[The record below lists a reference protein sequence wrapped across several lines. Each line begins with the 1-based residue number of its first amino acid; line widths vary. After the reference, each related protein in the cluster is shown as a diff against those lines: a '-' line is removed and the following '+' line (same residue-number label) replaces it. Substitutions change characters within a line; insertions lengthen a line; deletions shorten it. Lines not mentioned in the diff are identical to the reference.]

1 MAYQEITQYSSP
13 NYTPASQVPRI
24 YGKARTIEGVVY
36 HWWGDPNLKPS
47 FQGIINFLCRPNGNT
62 SAHVVGEAGRIAW
75 IIDAQHCLPIDAT
88 EVLTPNGYVPLS
100 KMKVGDTVFQYDI
113 KTGIID
119 RTTVLD
125 VVDKRVEKVY
135 KMRQTEATADHD
147 LIVQPNRKAKLSK
160 QKMKV
165 LFNKDKNTRRLFPRA
180 SGTDSKGVDL
190 TDDEI
195 RYLVAIQADGSFIKG
210 KDAISFHFKKD
221 RKTQRIE
228 ELLKKLDRQY
238 KKYTSPL
245 GNTRFRVYHG
255 ERSWAERY
263 LPNKSFSDF
272 WLNMNDHQ
280 IDIFIEELF
289 LWDGDNGRLRSYS
302 TTDKKSS
309 DIVQAI
315 FSLAGY
321 YPRCDVAEARGSRKM
336 SYRIFPT
343 LSYGLHGGMDIQERE
358 TEVSCITVE
367 KGAIIIRQ
375 YGKTQIIGNCAWHA
389 GNSYANSSLIG
400 YECNPRLS
408 DGDYE
413 TMGEFHYDMEKAYGR
428 RLAIHV
434 HKEFSST
441 QCSPVDKNR
450 VRAIADR
457 FHAGQA
463 QKVSAPPA
471 PTKKAVPAP
480 EKFSAPRRFKVKI
493 DKAELWDLESNPN
506 WKSVKSFTR
515 DTVLEFAGVY
525 HFNNSVYY
533 TTAYS
538 MSKGVKT
545 GVNAVDLE
553 EIVAK
558 APEPTPAP
566 APKEDPEWVKNLKDI
581 LPIKLTVVQPQ
592 GVKVINLLTGETIG
606 DKIPANTQIDVRKIT
621 TVGGKEY
628 YISSYAA
635 DKGVPHGLPK
645 ESLAERVEPIEKEK
659 PEWLNNLHDIED
671 QDFWTRGRTT
681 VFELKTG
688 KAVEVL
694 SRNKKVRITHTV
706 HFLENEFMITEDG
719 KAILPVMLSDKP
731 VESDKPETTEPEI
744 KELTG
749 WNSELAERMTYE
761 IKQSQELNKENNNL
775 LKQILEIVQKI
786 WKAFTM
792 IFKVKK

>member
-1 MAYQEITQYSSP
+1 MAYQEITQYNSP

-75 IIDAQHCLPIDAT
+75 IINAQDA
-88 EVLTPNGYVPLS
+88 
-100 KMKVGDTVFQYDI
+100 
-113 KTGIID
+113 
-119 RTTVLD
+119 
-125 VVDKRVEKVY
+125 
-135 KMRQTEATADHD
+135 
-147 LIVQPNRKAKLSK
+147 
-160 QKMKV
+160 
-165 LFNKDKNTRRLFPRA
+165 
-180 SGTDSKGVDL
+180 
-190 TDDEI
+190 
-195 RYLVAIQADGSFIKG
+195 
-210 KDAISFHFKKD
+210 
-221 RKTQRIE
+221 
-228 ELLKKLDRQY
+228 
-238 KKYTSPL
+238 
-245 GNTRFRVYHG
+245 
-255 ERSWAERY
+255 
-263 LPNKSFSDF
+263 
-272 WLNMNDHQ
+272 
-280 IDIFIEELF
+280 
-289 LWDGDNGRLRSYS
+289 
-302 TTDKKSS
+302 
-309 DIVQAI
+309 
-315 FSLAGY
+315 
-321 YPRCDVAEARGSRKM
+321 
-336 SYRIFPT
+336 
-343 LSYGLHGGMDIQERE
+343 
-358 TEVSCITVE
+358 
-367 KGAIIIRQ
+367 
-375 YGKTQIIGNCAWHA
+375 AWHA
-389 GNSYANSSLIG
+389 GNAYANSSLIG

-413 TMGEFHYDMEKAYGR
+413 TMGEFHYDLEKAYGR

-434 HKEFSST
+434 HREFSST
-441 QCSPVDKNR
+441 QCSPIDKNR

-493 DKAELWDLESNPN
+493 DKAELWDLESNPS
-506 WKSVKSFTR
+506 WRSVKSFPR
-515 DTVLEFAGVY
+515 DTVLEFAGAY
-525 HFNNSVYY
+525 HFNNSIYY

-538 MSKGVKT
+538 MGKGVKT

-606 DKIPANTQIDVRKIT
+606 DKIPVNTQIDVRKIT

-635 DKGVPHGLPK
+635 DKGVPHGLLK
-645 ESLAERVEPIEKEK
+645 ESLAQRVEPLEKEK

-671 QDFWTRGRTT
+671 QDFWTRGKTT

-731 VESDKPETTEPEI
+731 VENDKPETTEPEI

-749 WNSELAERMTYE
+749 WNSELAERITYE

-786 WKAFTM
+786 WKAFIM